1 MGAEGEVTTAGRG
14 FTPGTVYRP
23 RPRTYGHNP
32 RRLSRYGPGGPL
44 PGGKVEVA
52 IVPSGDRR
60 LVAGAVWAAWA
71 GAPVE
76 GSPEDI
82 GR

>member
-1 MGAEGEVTTAGRG
+1 VTIGGRV
-14 FTPGTVYRP
+14 FTLGTIYRRRP
-23 RPRTYGHNP
+23 RMYGNNP
-32 RRLSRYGPGGPL
+32 RRLSRYSPGGPL

-52 IVPSGDRR
+52 IMPSGDRR